1 MPNVNPEILRWARET
16 AGLSLVEA
24 ADELGLRTARGKAP
38 AERLAAL
45 EEGSVAPTRPQLL
58 KMSKRYRRP
67 LLTFYL
73 PAPPQVGSRGKDFR
87 TLPEGTPATDQALV
101 DAVIR
106 DIRARQTLVK
116 QVLID
121 EKELEPLPFIGSANM
136 KGGPARVASDIEHTL
151 GFGRETFRSC
161 RGAGDAFAYL
171 RERVEAAGVFVLLV
185 DNLGSPHT
193 TISAELFR
201 GFALADE
208 IAPFVAVNANDAK
221 GAWSFT
227 LVHELAH
234 LWLGATGISGQSV
247 ERKIERFCNDVASEF
262 LVPAA
267 ELAGLVIDPEA
278 EPARRKAAITAFA
291 RDRNVSSTMIA
302 YKLYTAGRIAFGDF
316 ELLRNAYR
324 QDYLERKEAQRE
336 RGRES
341 NGGPSYY
348 VVRRQRLG
356 TALVS
361 LVDRMVN
368 AGALTTTK
376 AGKVLGVKPR
386 NVQGVI
392 DAGRP
397 TPTPLGA

>member
-16 AGLSLVEA
+16 AGLSLEEA
-24 ADELGLRTARGKAP
+24 ADKLGLRTARGRAP

-45 EEGSVAPTRPQLL
+45 EEGDVAPTRPQLL
-58 KMSKRYRRP
+58 EMAKRYRRP

-73 PAPPQVGSRGKDFR
+73 PTPPQAGSRGEDFR
-87 TLPEGTPATDQALV
+87 TLPEGTPTTDRALV

-106 DIRARQTLVK
+106 DIRARQTLVRE
-116 QVLID
+116 VLLD
-121 EKELEPLPFIGSANM
+121 EEEAGPLPFIGSAKM
-136 KGGPARVASDIEHTL
+136 KDGPTQVAASIERTL
-151 GFGRETFRSC
+151 GFERETFRSH
-161 RGAGDAFAYL
+161 RNQGAAFAYL
-171 RERVEAAGVFVLLV
+171 RGRVEATSVFVLLV
-185 DNLGSPHT
+185 DNLGSHHT

-234 LWLGATGISGQSV
+234 LWLGATGVSGQSV

-267 ELAGLVIDPEA
+267 ELAGLAIDPDA
-278 EPARRKAAITAFA
+278 ELARRKAAITAFA
-291 RDRNVSSTMIA
+291 YDRNVSSTMIA
-302 YKLYTAGRIAFGDF
+302 YKLYTAGKITFGDF
-316 ELLRNAYR
+316 EVLRNAYR

-336 RGRES
+336 LGRKS
-341 NGGPSYY
+341 DGGPSYHI
-348 VVRRQRLG
+348 VRRQRLG

-361 LVDRMVN
+361 LVDRMMN